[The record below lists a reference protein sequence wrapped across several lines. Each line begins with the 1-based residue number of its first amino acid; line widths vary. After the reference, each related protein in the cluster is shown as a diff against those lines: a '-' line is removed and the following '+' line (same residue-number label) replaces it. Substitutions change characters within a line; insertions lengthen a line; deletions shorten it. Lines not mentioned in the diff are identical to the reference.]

1 MAERAAAGRTGEGG
15 PVLLEDQTLR
25 DGLQN
30 EPRLLSLEGKLEI
43 ARLLAAAGLRRLQ
56 VGSLV
61 DPRRVPQMAGT
72 EELVA
77 LVQRELPG
85 VECTALA
92 LNDRG
97 LERAL
102 GCGLRRLSLSV
113 SLADSH
119 SHRNA
124 GCGAGEALSRV
135 TGLVGRAR
143 EEGMVV
149 RAGLQCAFGG
159 DGEPVPWRQVV
170 AAAGQLVAAG
180 AAEINLADTAGKAG
194 PDDVVRLVGRVRR
207 AVAVPLSLHLHGPR
221 ERALANLLAGY
232 RAGVRLFDVALGGL
246 GGCPFAPAATGNI
259 ATEDLVYMLERAGF
273 DTGYD
278 LDALIQTAR
287 WIGEKIGR
295 PAPSALSRAGGW
307 PR

>member
-43 ARLLAAAGLRRLQ
+43 ARLLAAAGVRRLQ

-61 DPRRVPQMAGT
+61 DPCRVPQMAGT
-72 EELVA
+72 EELVR
-77 LVQRELPG
+77 LVRRELPG

-92 LNDRG
+92 LNERG

-102 GCGLRRLSLSV
+102 GCGLRRLSLSA

-119 SHRNA
+119 SRRNA

-246 GGCPFAPAATGNI
+246 GGCPFVPGAGGNV
-259 ATEDLVYMLERAGF
+259 ATEEAAERFASLGVP
-273 DTGYD
+273 TG
-278 LDALIQTAR
+278 LDVQALAAAADHTAR
-287 WIGEKIGR
+287 LLGR
-295 PAPSALSRAGGW
+295 PLHPPSGRGSD
-307 PR
+307 

>member
-1 MAERAAAGRTGEGG
+1 MAERATGGRAGEGG

-30 EPRLLSLEGKLEI
+30 EPRLLSLKDKLEI
-43 ARLLAAAGLRRLQ
+43 ARLLAAAGVRRLQ

-72 EELVA
+72 EELVR
-77 LVQRELPG
+77 LVRRELPG

-92 LNDRG
+92 LNEHG
-97 LERAL
+97 LERAIRS
-102 GCGLRRLSLSV
+102 GLRRLSLSV

-119 SHRNA
+119 SRRNA

-232 RAGVRLFDVALGGL
+232 RAGVRLFDVALDGL
-246 GGCPFAPAATGNI
+246 GGCPFVPGAGGNVATEEAAGLFASMRVATGLDVPALAAAAGRIAQLLGRPLRPPAARGS
-259 ATEDLVYMLERAGF
+259 D
-273 DTGYD
+273 
-278 LDALIQTAR
+278 
-287 WIGEKIGR
+287 
-295 PAPSALSRAGGW
+295 
-307 PR
+307 

>member
-1 MAERAAAGRTGEGG
+1 MVERATGGRAGEVG

-30 EPRLLSLEGKLEI
+30 EPRLLSLEDRLEI
-43 ARLLAAAGLRRLQ
+43 ARLLAAAGVRRLQ

-72 EELVA
+72 EALVA
-77 LVQRELPG
+77 RVRRELPG

-92 LNDRG
+92 INDRG

-102 GCGLRRLSLSV
+102 GSGLRRLSLSV

-119 SHRNA
+119 SRRNA
-124 GCGAGEALSRV
+124 GCGASEALVRV

-159 DGEPVPWRQVV
+159 DCEPVDRTRVV
-170 AAAGQLVAAG
+170 AAAEELVAAG
-180 AAEINLADTAGKAG
+180 AAEINLADTTGVAG
-194 PDDVVRLVGRVRR
+194 PDEVARLVGRVQQ
-207 AVAVPLSLHLHGPR
+207 AVAVPLSLHLHGSR
-221 ERALANLLAGY
+221 QRTRANLLAGY

-246 GGCPFAPAATGNI
+246 GGCPFVPGAGGNVATEEAAGLFASLGTATGLDVPALAAAAGRIAQLLGRPLRPPAARGS
-259 ATEDLVYMLERAGF
+259 D
-273 DTGYD
+273 
-278 LDALIQTAR
+278 
-287 WIGEKIGR
+287 
-295 PAPSALSRAGGW
+295 
-307 PR
+307 

>member
-72 EELVA
+72 EELVR
-77 LVQRELPG
+77 LVRRELPG

-92 LNDRG
+92 LNEHG
-97 LERAL
+97 LERAIRS
-102 GCGLRRLSLSV
+102 GLRRLSLSV

-119 SHRNA
+119 SRRNA

-194 PDDVVRLVGRVRR
+194 PDEVVRLVGRVRR

-246 GGCPFAPAATGNI
+246 GGCPFVPGAGGNV
-259 ATEDLVYMLERAGF
+259 ATEEAAERFASLGVP
-273 DTGYD
+273 TG
-278 LDALIQTAR
+278 LDVQALAAAADHTAR
-287 WIGEKIGR
+287 LLGR
-295 PAPSALSRAGGW
+295 PLHPPSGRGSD
-307 PR
+307 

>member
-43 ARLLAAAGLRRLQ
+43 ARLLAAAGVRRLQ

-61 DPRRVPQMAGT
+61 DPCRVPQMAGT
-72 EELVA
+72 EELVR
-77 LVQRELPG
+77 LVRRELPG

-92 LNDRG
+92 LNERG
-97 LERAL
+97 LQRAL

-119 SHRNA
+119 SRRNA

-246 GGCPFAPAATGNI
+246 GGCPFVPGAGGNV
-259 ATEDLVYMLERAGF
+259 ATEEAAERFASLGVP
-273 DTGYD
+273 TG
-278 LDALIQTAR
+278 LDVQALAAAADHTAR
-287 WIGEKIGR
+287 LLGR
-295 PAPSALSRAGGW
+295 PLHPPSGRGSD
-307 PR
+307 

>member
-61 DPRRVPQMAGT
+61 DPCRVPQMAGT

-92 LNDRG
+92 LNERG
-97 LERAL
+97 LQRAL

-119 SHRNA
+119 SRRNA

-246 GGCPFAPAATGNI
+246 GGCPFVPGAGGNV
-259 ATEDLVYMLERAGF
+259 ATEEAAERFASLGVP
-273 DTGYD
+273 TG
-278 LDALIQTAR
+278 LDVQALAAAADHTAR
-287 WIGEKIGR
+287 LLGR
-295 PAPSALSRAGGW
+295 PLHPPSGRGSD
-307 PR
+307 

>member
-1 MAERAAAGRTGEGG
+1 MAERATGGRAGEGG

-30 EPRLLSLEGKLEI
+30 ESRLLSLEGKLEI
-43 ARLLAAAGLRRLQ
+43 ARLLAAAGVRRLQ
-56 VGSLV
+56 VGSFV

-77 LVQRELPG
+77 LVRRELPG
-85 VECTALA
+85 VECTGLA

-97 LERAL
+97 LQRAL

-124 GCGAGEALSRV
+124 GCGAGEALLRV

-143 EEGMVV
+143 EKGMVV

-159 DGEPVPWRQVV
+159 DCEPVDWTRVV
-170 AAAGQLVAAG
+170 AAAEELVAAG
-180 AAEINLADTAGKAG
+180 AAEINLADTAGVAG
-194 PDDVVRLVGRVRR
+194 PDEVARLVGGVRR
-207 AVAVPLSLHLHGPR
+207 AVAVPLSLHLHGSR

-246 GGCPFAPAATGNI
+246 GGCPFVPGAGGNVATEEAASLFASMRVATGLDVQALVAAAGRI
-259 ATEDLVYMLERAGF
+259 AQLL
-273 DTGYD
+273 
-278 LDALIQTAR
+278 
-287 WIGEKIGR
+287 GR
-295 PAPSALSRAGGW
+295 SLPLSADCGSD
-307 PR
+307 

>member
-61 DPRRVPQMAGT
+61 DPCRVPQMAGT
-72 EELVA
+72 EELVR
-77 LVQRELPG
+77 LVRRELPG

-92 LNDRG
+92 LNEHG
-97 LERAL
+97 LERAIRS
-102 GCGLRRLSLSV
+102 GLRRLSLSV

-119 SHRNA
+119 SRRNA
-124 GCGAGEALSRV
+124 GCGAGEALLRV

-246 GGCPFAPAATGNI
+246 GGCPFVPGAGGNV
-259 ATEDLVYMLERAGF
+259 ATEEAAERFASLGVP
-273 DTGYD
+273 TG
-278 LDALIQTAR
+278 LDVQALAAAADHTAR
-287 WIGEKIGR
+287 LLGR
-295 PAPSALSRAGGW
+295 PLHPPSGRGSD
-307 PR
+307 

>member
-1 MAERAAAGRTGEGG
+1 MVERATGGRAGEGG

-72 EELVA
+72 EELVR
-77 LVQRELPG
+77 LVRRELPG

-92 LNDRG
+92 LNERG

-102 GCGLRRLSLSV
+102 GCGLRRLSLSA

-119 SHRNA
+119 SRRNA
-124 GCGAGEALSRV
+124 GCGAGEALLRV
-135 TGLVGRAR
+135 TGLVGRAK
-143 EEGMVV
+143 EQGMVV

-246 GGCPFAPAATGNI
+246 GGCPFVPGAGGNV
-259 ATEDLVYMLERAGF
+259 ATEEAAERFASLGVP
-273 DTGYD
+273 TG
-278 LDALIQTAR
+278 LDVQALAAAADHTAR
-287 WIGEKIGR
+287 LLGR
-295 PAPSALSRAGGW
+295 PLHPPSGRGSD
-307 PR
+307 

>member
-1 MAERAAAGRTGEGG
+1 MA

-72 EELVA
+72 EELVR
-77 LVQRELPG
+77 LVRRELPG

-92 LNDRG
+92 LNEHG
-97 LERAL
+97 LERAIRS
-102 GCGLRRLSLSV
+102 GLRRLSLSV

-119 SHRNA
+119 SRRNA
-124 GCGAGEALSRV
+124 GCGAGEAFSRV
-135 TGLVGRAR
+135 KGLVGRAR
-143 EEGMVV
+143 EQGMVV

-194 PDDVVRLVGRVRR
+194 PDEVVRLVGRVRR

-232 RAGVRLFDVALGGL
+232 RAGVRLFDVAVGGL
-246 GGCPFAPAATGNI
+246 GGCPFVPGAGGNVATEEATRLFASMRVATGLDVPALVAAAGRI
-259 ATEDLVYMLERAGF
+259 AQLL
-273 DTGYD
+273 
-278 LDALIQTAR
+278 
-287 WIGEKIGR
+287 GR
-295 PAPSALSRAGGW
+295 SLPLSADCGSD
-307 PR
+307 

>member
-1 MAERAAAGRTGEGG
+1 MAERATGGRAGEGG

-43 ARLLAAAGLRRLQ
+43 ARLLAAAGVRRLQ

-77 LVQRELPG
+77 QVQRELPG

-97 LERAL
+97 LQRAL

-119 SHRNA
+119 SRRNA

-159 DGEPVPWRQVV
+159 DCEPVDWARVV
-170 AAAGQLVAAG
+170 AAAEELVAAG
-180 AAEINLADTAGKAG
+180 AAEINLADTAGVAG
-194 PDDVVRLVGRVRR
+194 PDEVARLVGRVRQ
-207 AVAVPLSLHLHGPR
+207 AVAVPLSLHLHGSR
-221 ERALANLLAGY
+221 QRAQANLLAGY

-246 GGCPFAPAATGNI
+246 GGCPFVPGAGGNVATEEATRLFASMRVATGLDVPALVAAAGRI
-259 ATEDLVYMLERAGF
+259 AQLL
-273 DTGYD
+273 
-278 LDALIQTAR
+278 
-287 WIGEKIGR
+287 GR
-295 PAPSALSRAGGW
+295 SLPLSADCGSD
-307 PR
+307 

>member
-1 MAERAAAGRTGEGG
+1 MAERATGGRAGEGG

-43 ARLLAAAGLRRLQ
+43 ARLLAAAGVRRLQ
-56 VGSLV
+56 MGSFV

-77 LVQRELPG
+77 LVRRELPG

-119 SHRNA
+119 SRRNA
-124 GCGAGEALSRV
+124 GCGTEEALARV

-143 EEGMVV
+143 DQGITV

-159 DGEPVPWRQVV
+159 DCEPVDRTRVV
-170 AAAGQLVAAG
+170 AVAEELVAAG
-180 AAEINLADTAGKAG
+180 AAEINLADTAGVAG
-194 PDDVVRLVGRVRR
+194 PDEVARLVVRVRQAVG
-207 AVAVPLSLHLHGPR
+207 AVPLSLHLHGSR
-221 ERALANLLAGY
+221 ERARTNLLAGY

-246 GGCPFAPAATGNI
+246 GGCPFVPGAGGNVATEEATRLFASMRVATGLDVPALAAAAGRI
-259 ATEDLVYMLERAGF
+259 AQLL
-273 DTGYD
+273 
-278 LDALIQTAR
+278 
-287 WIGEKIGR
+287 GR
-295 PAPSALSRAGGW
+295 PLRPPAGRGSD
-307 PR
+307 

>member
-72 EELVA
+72 EELVR
-77 LVQRELPG
+77 LVRRELPG

-92 LNDRG
+92 LNEHG
-97 LERAL
+97 LERAIRS
-102 GCGLRRLSLSV
+102 GLRRLSLSV

-119 SHRNA
+119 SRRNA

-246 GGCPFAPAATGNI
+246 GGCPFVPGAGGNV
-259 ATEDLVYMLERAGF
+259 ATEEAAGLF
-273 DTGYD
+273 ASMRVATD
-278 LDALIQTAR
+278 LDVQALAAAAGRIAQLL
-287 WIGEKIGR
+287 GR
-295 PAPSALSRAGGW
+295 PLRPPAGRGSD
-307 PR
+307 

>member
-72 EELVA
+72 EELVR
-77 LVQRELPG
+77 LVRRELPG

-92 LNDRG
+92 LNEHG
-97 LERAL
+97 LQRAL

-119 SHRNA
+119 SRRNA

-170 AAAGQLVAAG
+170 AAAGQLFAAG

-246 GGCPFAPAATGNI
+246 GGCPFVPGAGGNV
-259 ATEDLVYMLERAGF
+259 ATEEAAERFASLGVP
-273 DTGYD
+273 TG
-278 LDALIQTAR
+278 LDVQALAAAADHTAR
-287 WIGEKIGR
+287 LLGR
-295 PAPSALSRAGGW
+295 PLHPPSGRGSD
-307 PR
+307 

>member
-72 EELVA
+72 EELVR
-77 LVQRELPG
+77 LVRRELPG

-92 LNDRG
+92 LNERG
-97 LERAL
+97 LQRAL

-119 SHRNA
+119 SRRNA

-246 GGCPFAPAATGNI
+246 GGCPFVPGAGGNV
-259 ATEDLVYMLERAGF
+259 ATEEAAERFASLGVP
-273 DTGYD
+273 TG
-278 LDALIQTAR
+278 LDVQALAAAADHTAR
-287 WIGEKIGR
+287 LLGR
-295 PAPSALSRAGGW
+295 PLHPPSGRGSD
-307 PR
+307 

>member
-1 MAERAAAGRTGEGG
+1 MA

-30 EPRLLSLEGKLEI
+30 EPRLLSLADKLEI
-43 ARLLAAAGLRRLQ
+43 ARLLAAAGVRRLQ
-56 VGSLV
+56 VGSFV

-77 LVQRELPG
+77 LVRRELPG

-92 LNDRG
+92 LNERG
-97 LERAL
+97 LQRAL

-119 SHRNA
+119 SRRNA

-246 GGCPFAPAATGNI
+246 GGCPFVPGAGGNV
-259 ATEDLVYMLERAGF
+259 ATEEAAERFASLGVP
-273 DTGYD
+273 TG
-278 LDALIQTAR
+278 LDVQALAAAADHTAR
-287 WIGEKIGR
+287 LLGR
-295 PAPSALSRAGGW
+295 PLHPPSGRGSD
-307 PR
+307 

>member
-1 MAERAAAGRTGEGG
+1 MAERATGGRAGEGG

-43 ARLLAAAGLRRLQ
+43 ARLLAAAGVRRLQ

-77 LVQRELPG
+77 LVRRELPG

-232 RAGVRLFDVALGGL
+232 RAGVRLFDVALCGL
-246 GGCPFAPAATGNI
+246 GGCPFVPGAGGNV
-259 ATEDLVYMLERAGF
+259 ATEEAAERFASLGVP
-273 DTGYD
+273 TG
-278 LDALIQTAR
+278 LDVQALAAAADHTAR
-287 WIGEKIGR
+287 LLGR
-295 PAPSALSRAGGW
+295 PLHPPSGRGSD
-307 PR
+307 

>member
-72 EELVA
+72 EELVR
-77 LVQRELPG
+77 LVRRELPG

-92 LNDRG
+92 LNEHG
-97 LERAL
+97 LERAIRS
-102 GCGLRRLSLSV
+102 GLRRLSLSV

-119 SHRNA
+119 SRRNA

-232 RAGVRLFDVALGGL
+232 RAGVRLFDVAVGGL
-246 GGCPFAPAATGNI
+246 GGCPFVPGAGGNV
-259 ATEDLVYMLERAGF
+259 ATEEAAERFASLGVP
-273 DTGYD
+273 TG
-278 LDALIQTAR
+278 LDVQALAAAADHTAR
-287 WIGEKIGR
+287 LLGR
-295 PAPSALSRAGGW
+295 PLHPPSGRGSD
-307 PR
+307 

>member
-72 EELVA
+72 EELVR
-77 LVQRELPG
+77 LVRRELPG

-92 LNDRG
+92 LNEHG
-97 LERAL
+97 LERAIRS
-102 GCGLRRLSLSV
+102 GLRRLSLSV

-119 SHRNA
+119 SRRNA
-124 GCGAGEALSRV
+124 GCGAGEALLRM

-143 EEGMVV
+143 EEGIVV

-246 GGCPFAPAATGNI
+246 GGCPFVPGAGGNV
-259 ATEDLVYMLERAGF
+259 ATEEAAERFASLGVP
-273 DTGYD
+273 TG
-278 LDALIQTAR
+278 LDVQALAAAADHTAR
-287 WIGEKIGR
+287 LLGR
-295 PAPSALSRAGGW
+295 PLHPPSGRGSD
-307 PR
+307 

>member
-43 ARLLAAAGLRRLQ
+43 ARLLAAAGVRRLQ

-61 DPRRVPQMAGT
+61 DPCRVPQMAGT

-77 LVQRELPG
+77 LVRRELPG

-92 LNDRG
+92 LNERG
-97 LERAL
+97 LQRAL

-119 SHRNA
+119 SRRNA

-246 GGCPFAPAATGNI
+246 GGCPFVPGAGGNV
-259 ATEDLVYMLERAGF
+259 ATEEAAERFASLGVP
-273 DTGYD
+273 TG
-278 LDALIQTAR
+278 LDVQALAAAADHTAR
-287 WIGEKIGR
+287 LLGR
-295 PAPSALSRAGGW
+295 PLHPPSGRGSD
-307 PR
+307 

>member
-1 MAERAAAGRTGEGG
+1 VAERAAGGRAGEGG

-30 EPRLLSLEGKLEI
+30 EPRLLSLEDRLEI
-43 ARLLAAAGLRRLQ
+43 ARLLAAAGVRRLQ
-56 VGSLV
+56 VGSFV

-77 LVQRELPG
+77 QVRQELPG

-119 SHRNA
+119 SRRNA
-124 GCGAGEALSRV
+124 GCGASEALLRV
-135 TGLVGRAR
+135 VGLVGRAR

-149 RAGLQCAFGG
+149 RAGLQCAFGS
-159 DGEPVPWRQVV
+159 DREPVDRTRVV
-170 AAAGQLVAAG
+170 AAAEELVA
-180 AAEINLADTAGKAG
+180 
-194 PDDVVRLVGRVRR
+194 RVRQ
-207 AVAVPLSLHLHGPR
+207 AVVAVPLSLHLHGSR
-221 ERALANLLAGY
+221 QRTRANLLAGY
-232 RAGVRLFDVALGGL
+232 RAGVRLFDVALNGL
-246 GGCPFAPAATGNI
+246 GGCPFVSGAGGNVATEEAAGLFASLGTATGLDVP
-259 ATEDLVYMLERAGF
+259 ALAAAAGR
-273 DTGYD
+273 
-278 LDALIQTAR
+278 TAQLL
-287 WIGEKIGR
+287 GR
-295 PAPSALSRAGGW
+295 PLRPPESPGSG
-307 PR
+307 

>member
-72 EELVA
+72 EELVR
-77 LVQRELPG
+77 LVRRELPG

-92 LNDRG
+92 LNEHG
-97 LERAL
+97 LERAIRS
-102 GCGLRRLSLSV
+102 GLRRLSLSV

-119 SHRNA
+119 SRRNA

-170 AAAGQLVAAG
+170 AAAGQLFAAG

-246 GGCPFAPAATGNI
+246 GGCPFVPGAGGNV
-259 ATEDLVYMLERAGF
+259 ATEEAAERFASLGVP
-273 DTGYD
+273 TG
-278 LDALIQTAR
+278 LDVQALAAAADHTAR
-287 WIGEKIGR
+287 LLGR
-295 PAPSALSRAGGW
+295 PLHPPSGRGSD
-307 PR
+307 

>member
-1 MAERAAAGRTGEGG
+1 MAERATGGRAGEGG

-43 ARLLAAAGLRRLQ
+43 ARLRAAAGVRRLQ

-61 DPRRVPQMAGT
+61 DPCRVPQMAGT

-77 LVQRELPG
+77 LVRRELPG

-92 LNDRG
+92 LNERG
-97 LERAL
+97 LQRAL

-119 SHRNA
+119 SRLNA
-124 GCGAGEALSRV
+124 GCGAGEALLRM

-246 GGCPFAPAATGNI
+246 GGCPFVPGAGGNV
-259 ATEDLVYMLERAGF
+259 ATEEAAERFASLGVP
-273 DTGYD
+273 TG
-278 LDALIQTAR
+278 LDVQALAAAADHTAR
-287 WIGEKIGR
+287 LLGR
-295 PAPSALSRAGGW
+295 PLHPPSGRGSD
-307 PR
+307 

>member
-77 LVQRELPG
+77 LVRRELPG

-92 LNDRG
+92 LNEHG
-97 LERAL
+97 LERAIRS
-102 GCGLRRLSLSV
+102 GLRRLSLSV

-119 SHRNA
+119 SRRNA

-246 GGCPFAPAATGNI
+246 GGCPFVPGAGGNV
-259 ATEDLVYMLERAGF
+259 ATEEAAERFASLGVP
-273 DTGYD
+273 TG
-278 LDALIQTAR
+278 LDVQALAAAADHTAR
-287 WIGEKIGR
+287 LLGR
-295 PAPSALSRAGGW
+295 PLHPPSGRGSD
-307 PR
+307 

>member
-72 EELVA
+72 EELVR
-77 LVQRELPG
+77 LVRRELPG

-92 LNDRG
+92 LNEHG
-97 LERAL
+97 LERAIRS
-102 GCGLRRLSLSV
+102 GLRRLSLSV

-119 SHRNA
+119 SRRNA

-232 RAGVRLFDVALGGL
+232 RAGVRLFDVAVGGL
-246 GGCPFAPAATGNI
+246 GGCPFVPGAGGNV
-259 ATEDLVYMLERAGF
+259 ATEEAAERFPSLGVP
-273 DTGYD
+273 TG
-278 LDALIQTAR
+278 LDVQALAAAADHTAR
-287 WIGEKIGR
+287 LLGR
-295 PAPSALSRAGGW
+295 PLHPPSGRGSD
-307 PR
+307 

>member
-72 EELVA
+72 EELVR
-77 LVQRELPG
+77 LVRRELPG

-92 LNDRG
+92 LNERG
-97 LERAL
+97 LQRAL

-119 SHRNA
+119 SRRNA

-246 GGCPFAPAATGNI
+246 GGCPFVPGAGGNV
-259 ATEDLVYMLERAGF
+259 ATEEAAGLF
-273 DTGYD
+273 ASMRVATD
-278 LDALIQTAR
+278 LDVQALAAAAGRIAQLL
-287 WIGEKIGR
+287 GR
-295 PAPSALSRAGGW
+295 PLRPPAGRGSD
-307 PR
+307 

>member
-77 LVQRELPG
+77 LVRRELPG

-92 LNDRG
+92 LNERG
-97 LERAL
+97 LQRAL

-119 SHRNA
+119 SRRNA

-246 GGCPFAPAATGNI
+246 GGCPFVPGAGGNV
-259 ATEDLVYMLERAGF
+259 ATEEAAERFASLGVP
-273 DTGYD
+273 TG
-278 LDALIQTAR
+278 LDVQALAAAADHTAR
-287 WIGEKIGR
+287 LLGR
-295 PAPSALSRAGGW
+295 PLHPPSGRGSD
-307 PR
+307 

>member
-43 ARLLAAAGLRRLQ
+43 ARLLAAAGVRRLQ

-61 DPRRVPQMAGT
+61 DPCRVPQMAGT
-72 EELVA
+72 EELVR
-77 LVQRELPG
+77 LVRRELPG

-92 LNDRG
+92 LNEHG
-97 LERAL
+97 LERAIRS
-102 GCGLRRLSLSV
+102 GLRRLSLSV

-119 SHRNA
+119 SRRNA

-246 GGCPFAPAATGNI
+246 GGCPFVPGAGGNV
-259 ATEDLVYMLERAGF
+259 ATEEAAERFASLGVP
-273 DTGYD
+273 TG
-278 LDALIQTAR
+278 LDVQALAAAADHTAR
-287 WIGEKIGR
+287 LLGR
-295 PAPSALSRAGGW
+295 PLHPPSGRGSD
-307 PR
+307 

>member
-1 MAERAAAGRTGEGG
+1 MAERATGGRAGEGG

-30 EPRLLSLEGKLEI
+30 EPRLLSLADRLEI
-43 ARLLAAAGLRRLQ
+43 ARLLAAAGVRRLQ

-61 DPRRVPQMAGT
+61 DPRRVTQMAGT

-92 LNDRG
+92 LNEHG
-97 LERAL
+97 LERAIRS
-102 GCGLRRLSLSV
+102 GLRRLSLSV

-119 SHRNA
+119 SRRNA

-143 EEGMVV
+143 EQGMVV
-149 RAGLQCAFGG
+149 RAGLQCVFGG

-207 AVAVPLSLHLHGPR
+207 AVAVPLSLHLHGSR
-221 ERALANLLAGY
+221 QRTRANLLAGY

-246 GGCPFAPAATGNI
+246 GGCPFVTGAGGNV
-259 ATEDLVYMLERAGF
+259 ATEEAAGLF
-273 DTGYD
+273 ASMRVATD
-278 LDALIQTAR
+278 LDVQALAAAAGRIAQLL
-287 WIGEKIGR
+287 GR
-295 PAPSALSRAGGW
+295 PLRPPAGRGSD
-307 PR
+307 

>member
-1 MAERAAAGRTGEGG
+1 MAERAATGRTGEGG

-61 DPRRVPQMAGT
+61 DPCRVPQMAGT
-72 EELVA
+72 EELVR
-77 LVQRELPG
+77 LVRRELPG

-92 LNDRG
+92 LNEHG
-97 LERAL
+97 LERAIRS
-102 GCGLRRLSLSV
+102 GLRRLSLSV

-119 SHRNA
+119 SRRNA

-246 GGCPFAPAATGNI
+246 GGCPFVPGAGGNV
-259 ATEDLVYMLERAGF
+259 ATEEAAERFASLGVP
-273 DTGYD
+273 TG
-278 LDALIQTAR
+278 LDVQALAAAADHTAR
-287 WIGEKIGR
+287 LLGR
-295 PAPSALSRAGGW
+295 PLHPPSGRGSD
-307 PR
+307 

>member
-61 DPRRVPQMAGT
+61 DPCRVPQMAGT
-72 EELVA
+72 EELVR
-77 LVQRELPG
+77 LVRRELPG

-92 LNDRG
+92 LNEHG
-97 LERAL
+97 LERAIRS
-102 GCGLRRLSLSV
+102 GLRRLSLSV

-119 SHRNA
+119 SRRNA

-180 AAEINLADTAGKAG
+180 AAEINLADTAG
-194 PDDVVRLVGRVRR
+194 
-207 AVAVPLSLHLHGPR
+207 
-221 ERALANLLAGY
+221 
-232 RAGVRLFDVALGGL
+232 
-246 GGCPFAPAATGNI
+246 
-259 ATEDLVYMLERAGF
+259 
-273 DTGYD
+273 
-278 LDALIQTAR
+278 
-287 WIGEKIGR
+287 
-295 PAPSALSRAGGW
+295 
-307 PR
+307 

>member
-1 MAERAAAGRTGEGG
+1 MAERATGGRAGEGG

-43 ARLLAAAGLRRLQ
+43 ARLLAAAGVRRLQ

-77 LVQRELPG
+77 LVRRELPG

-92 LNDRG
+92 LNERG

-102 GCGLRRLSLSV
+102 GCGLRRLSLSA

-119 SHRNA
+119 SRRNA
-124 GCGAGEALSRV
+124 GCGAGEALLRV

-143 EEGMVV
+143 EQGMVV
-149 RAGLQCAFGG
+149 RAGLQGAFGG
-159 DGEPVPWRQVV
+159 DREPMDWARVV

-194 PDDVVRLVGRVRR
+194 PDEVARLVGRVRR

-246 GGCPFAPAATGNI
+246 GGCPFVPGAGGNVVTEEAAGLFASMRV
-259 ATEDLVYMLERAGF
+259 AT
-273 DTGYD
+273 D
-278 LDALIQTAR
+278 LDVQALAAAAGR
-287 WIGEKIGR
+287 IGQLLGR
-295 PAPSALSRAGGW
+295 PLRPPAGRGSD
-307 PR
+307 

>member
-77 LVQRELPG
+77 LVQRERPG

-102 GCGLRRLSLSV
+102 GCGLRRFSLSV

-119 SHRNA
+119 SRRNA

-246 GGCPFAPAATGNI
+246 GGCPFVPGAGGNV
-259 ATEDLVYMLERAGF
+259 ATEEAAERFASLGVP
-273 DTGYD
+273 TG
-278 LDALIQTAR
+278 LDVQALAAAADHTAR
-287 WIGEKIGR
+287 LLGR
-295 PAPSALSRAGGW
+295 PLHPPSGRGSD
-307 PR
+307 